1 MKNTVTNY
9 LTKVSNNQIK
19 SIVDRKKLI
28 VTETLCDTAMQEL
41 KKIYWYE
48 KELLIAIP
56 MLIKN
61 ATTFELVESLTLLN
75 IYTRE
80 HVKLL
85 EKQFPQ
91 INKESVDKKK
101 IIMKTISK
109 LRLVIIM
116 LVMATT
122 LPTFANTIVKTDAPI
137 SNTTANDSK
146 TEVLLNRLKEIRD
159 MDKSNLSRADKKSLR
174 KEVKEIKTTM
184 RTTSNGVYLSIGAII
199 IIILLLILIL

>member
-9 LTKVSNNQIK
+9 LTKISNNQIK
-19 SIVDRKKLI
+19 SIVDRKKYI
-28 VTETLCDTAMQEL
+28 VTETLCDTAMQEI

-61 ATTFELVESLTLLN
+61 ATTFELVESLTLFN

-80 HVKLL
+80 HVELL

-109 LRLVIIM
+109 LRLVTIM

-122 LPTFANTIVKTDAPI
+122 LPTFANIIVKTDTPI

-146 TEVLLNRLKEIRD
+146 TEVLLNRLKEIRE
-159 MDKSNLSRADKKSLR
+159 MDKSNLSRAEKKSLR